1 METFRINSKLKEND
15 KEILIQTANNPSE
28 GTISSSIYIDGVLT
42 ELFMLPHPIEEDP
55 DRIMSLVKET
65 HGIRREE
72 LEALLAAYRNAM
84 SSSDA
89 KLICKL
95 GQALYYKRLF
105 AEAKEL
111 LRSAV
116 TLDPEFHA
124 ARQALAK
131 VELELG
137 NVKGAMEHA
146 SQAANQCPKYAD
158 YRNTLGEIFMMN
170 GEFVKAVTEFQD
182 AVKINLY
189 YAEAYFNLGL
199 AILKSVKGNPHEHSA
214 PNLLGRSRDAFKKA
228 AMVDAEYAVSP
239 FEQGIKALES
249 TQLNKALEHF
259 ETVSK
264 RVKEKQRSDQ
274 SNYFMRFVI
283 MRDSAAD
290 ESIEA
295 RIKYLE
301 KEIAKN
307 PSYVDLHAELAQC
320 YLEQARKNWRKGIE
334 QYRKTLELNPGFGSA
349 RRCLEEAERQHGE
362 LCNSLERIVSRS

>member
-1 METFRINSKLKEND
+1 METFRINSKLKENE

-42 ELFMLPHPIEEDP
+42 ELLMLPHPLEENP
-55 DRIMSLVKET
+55 DRVMSLVKET
-65 HGIRREE
+65 HGSRKDE
-72 LEALLAAYRNAM
+72 LEALLAAYRNAI

-95 GQALYYKRLF
+95 GQALYYKRFF

-116 TLDPEFHA
+116 TLDPEFHS

-137 NVKGAMEHA
+137 NVKSALQHA
-146 SQAANQCPKYAD
+146 EQAAKQCPRYAD
-158 YRNTLGEIFMMN
+158 YRNTMGEVLMIN
-170 GEFVKAVTEFQD
+170 QDYVNAVTEFQD

-199 AILKSVKGNPHEHSA
+199 AVLKCVKANPNEHSA
-214 PNLLGRSRDAFKKA
+214 PNLLGRARDALKKA
-228 AMVDAEYAVSP
+228 AMIDAEFAVSP
-239 FEQGIKALES
+239 FEQGIKALEGA
-249 TQLNKALEHF
+249 QLNKSLEYF
-259 ETVSK
+259 EIVAK
-264 RVKEKQRSDQ
+264 RVREKQRSDQ
-274 SNYFMRFVI
+274 AAYFMRFVI
-283 MRDSAAD
+283 MRDSAAEETI
-290 ESIEA
+290 ES

-301 KEIAKN
+301 KEITKN
-307 PSYVDLHAELAQC
+307 PSYVDFHAELAQC
-320 YLEQARKNWRKGIE
+320 YLELSRKNWRKGIE

-349 RRCLEEAERQHGE
+349 RRCLEESERQYGE

>member
-1 METFRINSKLKEND
+1 METFRINSKLKENE

-28 GTISSSIYIDGVLT
+28 GTISSSIYVDGVLT
-42 ELFMLPHPIEEDP
+42 ELFMLPHPIEENP
-55 DRIMSLVKET
+55 DRVMSLVKET
-65 HGIRREE
+65 HGSRKDE

-89 KLICKL
+89 KLISKL

-105 AEAKEL
+105 AESKEL

-137 NVKGAMEHA
+137 NIKGALEHA
-146 SQAANQCPKYAD
+146 SQAAKQCPRYAD
-158 YRNTLGEIFMMN
+158 YRNTLGEVLMMN
-170 GEFVKAVTEFQD
+170 GEFVQAVAEFQD

-199 AILKSVKGNPHEHSA
+199 AILKSVKASPNEQSA
-214 PNLLGRSRDAFKKA
+214 PNLLGRARDSLKKA
-228 AMVDAEYAVSP
+228 AMVDADYSVSP
-239 FEQGIKALES
+239 FDQGVKALEGA
-249 TQLNKALEHF
+249 QLNKAVEYF
-259 ETVSK
+259 ETVLK

-274 SNYFMRFVI
+274 AAYFMRFVI
-283 MRDSAAD
+283 MKDSAA
-290 ESIEA
+290 EETIEL

-301 KEIAKN
+301 NEISKN
-307 PSYVDLHAELAQC
+307 PSYVDFHAELAQC
-320 YLEQARKNWRKGIE
+320 YLELSRKNWRKGIE

-349 RRCLEEAERQHGE
+349 RRCLDESERQYGE
-362 LCNSLERIVSRS
+362 ICNSLERISSRS

>member
-1 METFRINSKLKEND
+1 METFRINSKLKENE

-28 GTISSSIYIDGVLT
+28 GTISSSVYIDGVLT
-42 ELFMLPHPIEEDP
+42 EMFMLPHPIEENP

-65 HGIRREE
+65 HGIRKEE

-95 GQALYYKRLF
+95 GQALYYKRF
-105 AEAKEL
+105 YAEAKEL

-137 NVKGAMEHA
+137 NAKEALQHA
-146 SQAANQCPKYAD
+146 SQTVQQCPRYAD
-158 YRNTLGEIFMMN
+158 YRNTLGEALLMN
-170 GEFVKAVTEFQD
+170 NDFPKAVSEFQD

-199 AILKSVKGNPHEHSA
+199 AVLQCIKVNPNESTA
-214 PNLLGRSRDAFKKA
+214 PNLLNRSRDAFKKA
-228 AMVDAEYAVSP
+228 AMIDAEYAASP
-239 FEQGIKALES
+239 FDQGLRAIAGV
-249 TQLNKALEHF
+249 QLNKALEYF
-259 ETVSK
+259 ETVG
-264 RVKEKQRSDQ
+264 RRAKEKYRSDQ
-274 SNYFMRFVI
+274 ATYFMRFVI
-283 MRDSAAD
+283 MRDSAG
-290 ESIEA
+290 EETVET

-301 KEIAKN
+301 KEITKN
-307 PSYVDLHAELAQC
+307 SSYVDLHSELAQC

-349 RRCLEEAERQHGE
+349 RRCLDEAERHYGE
-362 LCNSLERIVSRS
+362 LCHALERIISRS